1 MAMYK
6 WTQDLSVGVSQIDT
20 QHKRLFQVVG
30 DLHQAMKDGKGA
42 EAIGKILGGLLSYT
56 KTHFADEEKV
66 MQQANFPGL
75 ADHRKLHEALTEKV
89 ADYQNQFE
97 SGRIQIVIELSRFLN
112 QWLTSH
118 IKGYDQEYA
127 RFMSNRSQPT
137 NA

>member
-1 MAMYK
+1 MATYK
-6 WTQDLSVGVSQIDT
+6 WGQDLSVGVSQLDT
-20 QHKRLFQVVG
+20 QHKRLFQVVD
-30 DLHQAMKDGKGA
+30 DLHQTMKDGKGA
-42 EAIGKILGGLLSYT
+42 EGIGKILGGLLSYT

-66 MQQANFPGL
+66 MEKADFPGL

-118 IKGYDQEYA
+118 IKGHDQEYA
-127 RFMSNRSQPT
+127 KFMSSRSQPT
-137 NA
+137 SV